1 MNLPEREVHPTHLR
15 TVAGAVLREVV
26 LHLPPCQVRN
36 TVLTKM
42 DHSKVSYITVNTLH
56 NCAYC

>member
-26 LHLPPCQVRN
+26 LHLPNPGPELRP
-36 TVLTKM
+36 
-42 DHSKVSYITVNTLH
+42 DEDGSF
-56 NCAYC
+56 